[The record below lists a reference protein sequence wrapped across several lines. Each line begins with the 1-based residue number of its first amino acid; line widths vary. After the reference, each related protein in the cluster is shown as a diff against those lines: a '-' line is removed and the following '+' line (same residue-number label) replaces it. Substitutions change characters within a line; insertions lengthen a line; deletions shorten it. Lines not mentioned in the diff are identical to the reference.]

1 MKRIFY
7 LTNPSVRAN
16 CKHAIDEAPENYRVE
31 IRERTRTLDQNSML
45 WAMLAS
51 LSKQLKWTINGHLE
65 TLTPEEW
72 KDVLTASLYQEQR
85 IAAGIRGGFVMLGRR
100 TSKMTVKQM
109 VELIDFIEAFAA
121 EQGVT
126 LDERRAEV
134 FE

>member
-1 MKRIFY
+1 
-7 LTNPSVRAN
+7 
-16 CKHAIDEAPENYRVE
+16 
-31 IRERTRTLDQNSML
+31 ML